1 MACPSASSC
10 LAVADGYSAPATYVT
25 TDGGKTWTTDRM
37 PTDFVPHDL
46 QCSSPTNC
54 VVTGFYQSPGGGQ
67 TTPEG
72 TVLYTTDGGTT
83 WKTAS
88 LPSGLGSLGTVSCA
102 TATDC
107 LATFF
112 AADGQGSEVLA
123 STDGG
128 ASWSSVPASG
138 LPEGVV
144 LSTTCP
150 AAAQCWAA
158 GVTHAQVSAEAMTIE
173 AGATPL
179 LASTSNGGQTWL
191 STAAPDGVSLVASL
205 SCPSTT
211 KCYALAFA
219 KPAGTAFV
227 SVVLLSYGD

>member
-1 MACPSASSC
+1 MTNDGGRTWSSSKLPVALLGLAVPLLGQTRIVCALACPSASSC
-10 LAVADGYSAPATYVT
+10 VAVADGYSPPATYVT
-25 TDGGKTWTTDRM
+25 RDGGKTWTTDRM

-102 TATDC
+102 TATVC

-112 AADGQGSEVLA
+112 AADGQGSQVPA

-128 ASWSSVPASG
+128 ASWSLFQHPACLRELYSA
-138 LPEGVV
+138 PHARRQ
-144 LSTTCP
+144 LS
-150 AAAQCWAA
+150 A
-158 GVTHAQVSAEAMTIE
+158 GQ
-173 AGATPL
+173 P
-179 LASTSNGGQTWL
+179 
-191 STAAPDGVSLVASL
+191 VSLMR
-205 SCPSTT
+205 
-211 KCYALAFA
+211 KF
-219 KPAGTAFV
+219 
-227 SVVLLSYGD
+227 LLRL